1 MGSFRPGKA
10 SWGLTILEAESPI
23 LGMGKRL
30 RKSWRAV
37 LVAESMDGPLAKGPP
52 GGRERRRRCGVC
64 GWRGAAGAACT
75 GRGAGAHSPLP
86 RKGGVCGTPRGE
98 TPGTARGCG
107 APRRGTP
114 GPRGALE
121 PRGEE
126 PGSPGCTRRALR
138 PCAPASGHS
147 GAGRRARGDRE
158 PVAGVP
164 PAECAAQRAV
174 QRERGRERTG
184 ARTRPGCSRLLRK
197 GLRGRRALHL
207 EPPVAGGFAQKEN
220 AVTGVKRKLN
230 LQEADLPRPSGSP
243 VAGVASFPPRAR
255 VPSWASRRSRG
266 GGFRRAGY
274 TWGAVLRGSPAC
286 QGPGL
291 IVLPHPNS

>member
-1 MGSFRPGKA
+1 MRG
-10 SWGLTILEAESPI
+10 
-23 LGMGKRL
+23 
-30 RKSWRAV
+30 AV
-37 LVAESMDGPLAKGPP
+37 K
-52 GGRERRRRCGVC
+52 RRRRSNRCRRPERPARRALWTQVV
-64 GWRGAAGAACT
+64 AAPSPP
-75 GRGAGAHSPLP
+75 RPPRSPRLPHSRRAFRPCAPLTSVRP
-86 RKGGVCGTPRGE
+86 APTLRCPEREGFVGPPRGE

-138 PCAPASGHS
+138 PRAPASGHS

-243 VAGVASFPPRAR
+243 AAGVASFPPRAR